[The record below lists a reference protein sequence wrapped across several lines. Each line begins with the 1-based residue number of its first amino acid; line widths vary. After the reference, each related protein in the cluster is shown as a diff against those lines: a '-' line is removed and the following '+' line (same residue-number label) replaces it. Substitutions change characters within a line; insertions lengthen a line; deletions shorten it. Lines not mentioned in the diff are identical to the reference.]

1 MKTRMPRRRILAVAA
16 LGAVAAAGLTGCG
29 RSAPSDAAYVA
40 DKSYTNQQVEKIVDS
55 VKAKADAGKLGNIR
69 QNVVTWLVLG
79 DVSKRLAATQHIP
92 VKVDYEGG
100 AQQLGLPADL
110 PYTRLEI
117 EAVSY
122 ISAVT
127 QNAPQVT
134 PTDEQLHAIYDKGR
148 AAGVIPAS
156 VSFEQAK
163 PRLDGPE
170 LRGALGQQKVL
181 TDALAKYHATVNP
194 RYLPAEYP
202 LLSFQGGSN
211 GSTPTVA
218 VGVPLGPVDATPAVT
233 EQSAP

>member
-16 LGAVAAAGLTGCG
+16 LGAVAAAGLTGCA
-29 RSAPSDAAYVA
+29 RAEPNAAAYVA
-40 DKSYTNQQVEKIVDS
+40 DKTFTNQQVEKIVDG
-55 VKAKADAGKLGNIR
+55 VKDKAESGKLGNVR

-79 DVSKRLAATQHIP
+79 DVSKRLAAEQHIP
-92 VKVDYEGG
+92 VKVDYASG

-127 QNAPQVT
+127 QNAPQVQ
-134 PTDEQLHAIYDKGR
+134 PTDAQLRAIYDKGR

-156 VSFEQAK
+156 VTFEQAK
-163 PRLDGPE
+163 PRLDGTE

-202 LLSFQGGSN
+202 LLSFQGGNN
-211 GSTPTVA
+211 GATPTVA
-218 VGVPLGPVDATPAVT
+218 VGVPLGPTDATPAVT
-233 EQSAP
+233 DQSAS